1 MTIIDFTRN
10 GGYRL
15 KQFTFKMMQE
25 ATFHILKMFVSFCN
39 LSDTGNY
46 IISGCKVVG
55 PNITAGY
62 MYIGGD
68 LCYFPLQAGSAA
80 SKILKV
86 VTYQPLVFKNG
97 ITEPNIFRTTAAVV
111 DSSGPEALSSF
122 SSLFPVFDENYV
134 HTDNNFTNN
143 LKNLAANSVQ
153 FVARGDA
160 GGYFSLV
167 ANVEYSDTIFVTL
180 AAPVPF
186 GNIDLTITPS
196 GAYPVQY
203 IVGGLASGSNTFY
216 ITFKVKS
223 PVSGSQ
229 LVAFNY
235 LIVKSN

>member
-1 MTIIDFTRN
+1 MNLIDFTRI

-15 KQFTFKMMQE
+15 KQYTLNKMQS
-25 ATFHILKMFVSFCN
+25 AYFHILNMFIGFCN
-39 LSDTGNY
+39 IPTIGSFVV
-46 IISGCKVVG
+46 SGCKVVG
-55 PNITAGY
+55 ANITDGY
-62 MYIGGD
+62 LYIDGE
-68 LCYFPLQAGSAA
+68 LCYFDGKPGDLNTKI
-80 SKILKV
+80 SKEVLNESMS
-86 VTYQPLVFKNG
+86 FKNG
-97 ITEPNIFRTTAAVV
+97 NIEPNIFRSTSAVLDPINGV
-111 DSSGPEALSSF
+111 ELGNF
-122 SSLFPVFDENYV
+122 TRMFPVFDGNYV

-143 LKNLAANSVQ
+143 LKILAENAVQ

-160 GGYFSLV
+160 GGYYSLV

-186 GNIDLTITPS
+186 GNIDLIITTS